1 MLGPPAFFK
10 KPHPGGHASKNG
22 GTGVGGWLTHFDG
35 WKAGADSTALQT
47 DKHAGTGRCT
57 HTRTHNHSRGPEL
70 LEDEELL
77 EEE

>member
-1 MLGPPAFFK
+1 MHPKTGALGSGAGSPI
-10 KPHPGGHASKNG
+10 
-22 GTGVGGWLTHFDG
+22 FDG